1 MLIRIR
7 SKSEVLSSEITP
19 ESAYFNRRTLMK
31 AMSASALS
39 FGLPSIAGYA
49 FADEIY
55 KAAEDRTDTPAWLK
69 QKIAER
75 TVAKNSINEPL
86 TPYKDAT
93 HYNNF
98 YEFGLEKSDPAEY
111 EDKFNS
117 HPWNVEITGEVDK
130 PGLYQLEDFVKPY
143 HLEDRVYRF
152 RCVEAWS
159 VVLPW
164 LGFPLKDLIEK
175 VQPNSKAKF
184 MAFTTL
190 MDKKQF
196 PDQSSD
202 SLPWP
207 YLEGLRMDEARNPLT
222 LMAMGLYGRSLP
234 AQNGAP
240 LRLIVPW
247 KYGFKSIKSIVKISF
262 VEQQP
267 VTTWNTLA
275 PHEYGFYSNVNPSVD
290 HPRWTQK
297 RERRLPNTLFDP
309 NWKETLPFNGYAEE
323 VAALYEGMDLHKYF

>member
-31 AMSASALS
+31 AMSASVLS
-39 FGLPSIAGYA
+39 IGLPSIAGFA

-55 KAAEDRTDTPAWLK
+55 KAAEERTDTPTWLK
-69 QKIAER
+69 QKITER
-75 TVAKNSINEPL
+75 NIAKNSINEPL

-111 EDKFNS
+111 EDKFKP
-117 HPWNVEITGEVDK
+117 HPWSVEISGEVDK

-143 HLEDRVYRF
+143 HLEDRIYRF

-159 VVLPW
+159 MVVPW

-184 MAFTTL
+184 VAFTTL

-196 PDQSSD
+196 PDQRSD

-207 YLEGLRMDEARNPLT
+207 YVEGLRLDEARNPLT

-309 NWKETLPFNGYAEE
+309 NWKETLPFNGYTEE